1 MDKDFLLIKKMKNGD
16 ESAMES
22 FVCRY
27 YPKILCYCHY
37 HVADKGYAEDIT
49 QETFVKFFGSL
60 STYRHHGKALNYLY
74 TIAANLCRDFYKKSA
89 SLPIPDIPDTCE
101 NLMDS
106 VDCRMDMEEALNRLH
121 YVERGMGI
129 FAPVFVILLI
139 PEFWKNRSSDS
150 EEVEGAAFYSLRQ
163 IYSARMLLFGMA
175 DFFLLSLFC
184 GAVSATVQLTAEEM
198 LIQFFLPLNVTCC
211 ICFSVLCCRRYGSEY
226 MAVAL
231 SLLWIAVWILIV
243 LNEAVYTI
251 VARPVWWFMLLVSFS
266 YMAGM
271 IFCFLRGFGKD
282 LEGKVSWN

>member
-1 MDKDFLLIKKMKNGD
+1 MMVEEKGLETWLKAYKKERDIGPDKDRLEQAI
-16 ESAMES
+16 
-22 FVCRY
+22 R
-27 YPKILCYCHY
+27 
-37 HVADKGYAEDIT
+37 
-49 QETFVKFFGSL
+49 L
-60 STYRHHGKALNYLY
+60 S
-74 TIAANLCRDFYKKSA
+74 KSA
-89 SLPIPDIPDTCE
+89 FYRNELRQTASYMEFLIQQAAYIRKRWWFLQFLT
-101 NLMDS
+101 LILLWWIVYS
-106 VDCRMDMEEALNRLH
+106 VEGNY

-139 PEFWKNRSSDS
+139 PEFWKNRSSGS

-243 LNEAVYTI
+243 LNEAVYTV